1 MRLLL
6 DDTGMDMDMDMDLD
20 VDKAKAKAKSSR
32 PKRAG
37 RVGGVVLE
45 R

>member
-6 DDTGMDMDMDMDLD
+6 DDASMDMDKDE
-20 VDKAKAKAKSSR
+20 AKSSR

-37 RVGGVVLE
+37 RVAGVVLE

>member
-6 DDTGMDMDMDMDLD
+6 DDTGMDMDLD

-37 RVGGVVLE
+37 RVAGVVLE

>member
-6 DDTGMDMDMDMDLD
+6 DDTSKSK
-20 VDKAKAKAKSSR
+20 VKSSR

-37 RVGGVVLE
+37 HVAGVVLE